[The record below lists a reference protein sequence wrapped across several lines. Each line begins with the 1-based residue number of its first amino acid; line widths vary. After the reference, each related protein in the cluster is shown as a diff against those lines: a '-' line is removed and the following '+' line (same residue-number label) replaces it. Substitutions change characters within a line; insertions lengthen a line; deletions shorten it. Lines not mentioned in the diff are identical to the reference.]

1 MNILLLTYVSTF
13 LTAFFSLPVSVISED
28 RIHNSHETEFTAI
41 YYYQEKVS
49 ANFPGTTQNNASIL
63 GKGYETG
70 LISIKDNVDNIV
82 YRVKQILG
90 IYPPDLRFNI
100 NIYRTYSEL
109 TEVFRGMGLT
119 GEVPAAFYSHKYK
132 TIYISAEKLNNSI
145 LAHEIAHAVI
155 NSYFTPIPSIQV
167 QEILA
172 HYVEKNLK
180 DPLTRNQSP

>member
-13 LTAFFSLPVSVISED
+13 LMAFFSLPASAISED

-41 YYYQEKVS
+41 YYYQEDVS
-49 ANFPGTTQNNASIL
+49 ANFPGTTQNNASTL

>member
-1 MNILLLTYVSTF
+1 M
-13 LTAFFSLPVSVISED
+13 AFFSLPVSAISED
-28 RIHNSHETEFTAI
+28 RIHNSHETKFAAI
-41 YYYQEKVS
+41 YYYQEEVS
-49 ANFPGTTQNNASIL
+49 ANFTDTTQNNASIL
-63 GKGYETG
+63 GKGEKGYETG
-70 LISIKDNVDNIV
+70 LISIKDNVGNLV

-109 TEVFRGMGLT
+109 TEAFRGMGLT
-119 GEVPAAFYSHKYK
+119 GDVPVAFYSHKYR
-132 TIYISAEKLNNSI
+132 TIYLSVEKLNDSI

-155 NSYFTPIPSIQV
+155 NSYFIPLPSTQV

-180 DPLTRNQSP
+180 DPLTKN